1 MQRPS
6 ARERGHVHSPRLG
19 HPQHEP
25 TSCWEQLLCLGSC
38 WEQLLC
44 SSASGA
50 AAPTPAGPDPPPT
63 PPVSRPSSPPDPVQ
77 TGPAPR
83 LYRKQTGG
91 ITGPF
96 RRESLMLIPRTHKGL
111 GRISRSHSKPL
122 CTPAVWVEGA
132 GPPCPPSRPLAS
144 RVGRLN
150 SFAHV
155 RDGFIIYN

>member
-1 MQRPS
+1 MPAEQPGKRSGRAHVS
-6 ARERGHVHSPRLG
+6 ADTYTAPDWGTLSTSPRAA
-19 HPQHEP
+19 
-25 TSCWEQLLCLGSC
+25 GSS
-38 WEQLLC
+38 

-96 RRESLMLIPRTHKGL
+96 RREFNANPEDTQGFRQDFPEPFKASVYSCCLGGGSRTPMPT
-111 GRISRSHSKPL
+111 SS
-122 CTPAVWVEGA
+122 AVSQQGWE
-132 GPPCPPSRPLAS
+132 
-144 RVGRLN
+144 
-150 SFAHV
+150 
-155 RDGFIIYN
+155 IK